1 VGASHFGRNT
11 AVRSPEHGLLGRP
24 QLEVVVLRLVLANA
38 FALAFVATGA
48 ARQAAESQ
56 QEPVFRSGA
65 SLVALNVS
73 VVDGGGHKFVTDL
86 SKSDFAVFEDG
97 VQQQVSFF
105 ESSQVPVDLIL
116 MIDTSS
122 SMSDKMD
129 VVHQAA
135 VNFLRTLRNG
145 DRGAVVSFADGVQIL
160 EKLTADRARLEQ
172 AVHQTA
178 AHGGTALN
186 NALYVALREFGGA
199 TRDDG
204 PVRRRAIALLTD
216 GEDTSSV
223 VSFDDVM
230 GLARKAGVNIYT
242 IALQSQPTA
251 TQAAGRR
258 FLTTSQFSLKSLA
271 QETGAEA
278 FFPAQITDLQNVYG
292 LIAQELSSQYSIG
305 YLSSNSRADGR
316 FRKIVVRVVSHPE
329 MRPRA
334 RPGYTADGG
343 PAPPLDSVRR

>member
-1 VGASHFGRNT
+1 
-11 AVRSPEHGLLGRP
+11 LLGSAN
-24 QLEVVVLRLVLANA
+24 QEDVVPRLVLANA
-38 FALAFVATGA
+38 LALVLAAPLG
-48 ARQAAESQ
+48 ARQAPEPA
-56 QEPVFRSGA
+56 QETVFRSGA
-65 SLVALNVS
+65 SLVSLNVS
-73 VVDGGGHKFVTDL
+73 VLGVGGHKFVTDL
-86 SKSDFAVFEDG
+86 SRNDFAVFEDG

-116 MIDTSS
+116 MLDTSS
-122 SMSDKMD
+122 SMSDKME
-129 VVHQAA
+129 VVHEAA
-135 VNFLRTLRNG
+135 INFLRTLRNG
-145 DRGAVVSFADGVQIL
+145 DRGAVLSFADGVQVL
-160 EKLTADRARLEQ
+160 EKLSAERPKLEQ

-230 GLARKAGVNIYT
+230 GLARKAGVNVYT
-242 IALQSQPTA
+242 IALQSQVGATA
-251 TQAAGRR
+251 ISGHR
-258 FLTTSQFSLKSLA
+258 FLSTSQFSLKSLA

-278 FFPAQITDLQNVYG
+278 FFPVQVTELQGVYG
-292 LIAQELSSQYSIG
+292 SIAQELSSQYSIG
-305 YLSSNSRADGR
+305 YTPSNSRADGR
-316 FRKIVVRVVSHPE
+316 FRRIVVRVVSHPE

-334 RPGYTADGG
+334 RAGYTADGG
-343 PAPPLDSVRR
+343 STELDSIRR

>member
-1 VGASHFGRNT
+1 
-11 AVRSPEHGLLGRP
+11 LLGTAN
-24 QLEVVVLRLVLANA
+24 QEDVVPRLVLANA
-38 FALAFVATGA
+38 LALVVAMPTGA
-48 ARQAAESQ
+48 SQRPEQA
-56 QEPVFRSGA
+56 PDTVFRSGA

-73 VVDGGGHKFVTDL
+73 VLDVGGRKFVTSL

-122 SMSDKMD
+122 SMADKMD

-135 VNFLRTLRNG
+135 INFLRTLRGG
-145 DRGAVVSFADGVQIL
+145 DRGAVVSFADGVQVL
-160 EKLTADRARLEQ
+160 EKLSAERPKLEQ

-186 NALYVALREFGGA
+186 NALYVALREFGGG
-199 TRDDG
+199 TREDG

-216 GEDTSSV
+216 GDDTSSV

-230 GLARKAGVNIYT
+230 GLARKAGVNVYT

-251 TQAAGRR
+251 SSVPGRR
-258 FLTTSQFSLKSLA
+258 FLSASQFSLKSLA

-278 FFPAQITDLQNVYG
+278 FFPAEVTELQGVYG
-292 LIAQELSSQYSIG
+292 SIAQELSSQYSIG
-305 YLSSNSRADGR
+305 YTPSNSRADGR
-316 FRKIVVRVVSHPE
+316 FRRIVVRVVSHPE

-334 RPGYTADGG
+334 RAGYTADGG
-343 PAPPLDSVRR
+343 NTTLDSIRR

>member
-1 VGASHFGRNT
+1 M
-11 AVRSPEHGLLGRP
+11 P
-24 QLEVVVLRLVLANA
+24 RLVLANVIGVTL
-38 FALAFVATGA
+38 ALLPAPRVG
-48 ARQAAESQ
+48 ARQVPEQ
-56 QEPVFRSGA
+56 PQDQVFRSGA
-65 SLVALNVS
+65 SIVALNVS
-73 VVDGGGHKFVTDL
+73 VLDVGGRKFVTDL
-86 SKSDFAVFEDG
+86 SRNDFAVFEDG

-116 MIDTSS
+116 MLDTSS
-122 SMSDKMD
+122 SMSDKME

-135 VNFLRTLRNG
+135 INFLRTLRSG
-145 DRGAVVSFADGVQIL
+145 DRGAVVSFADGVQII
-160 EKLTADRARLEQ
+160 EKLSLERPKLEQ

-199 TRDDG
+199 TRETG

-230 GLARKAGVNIYT
+230 GLARKSGVNIYT
-242 IALQSQPTA
+242 IALQSQPGA
-251 TQAAGRR
+251 TTVPRNR
-258 FLTTSQFSLKSLA
+258 FLSTSQFSLKSLA

-278 FFPAQITDLQNVYG
+278 FFPSQVAELQGVYG
-292 LIAQELSSQYSIG
+292 SIAQELSSQYSIG
-305 YLSSNSRADGR
+305 YTPSNPRADGR
-316 FRKIVVRVVSHPE
+316 FRRIVVRVVSHPE

-334 RPGYTADGG
+334 RTGYTADGG
-343 PAPPLDSVRR
+343 GTALDNVRR